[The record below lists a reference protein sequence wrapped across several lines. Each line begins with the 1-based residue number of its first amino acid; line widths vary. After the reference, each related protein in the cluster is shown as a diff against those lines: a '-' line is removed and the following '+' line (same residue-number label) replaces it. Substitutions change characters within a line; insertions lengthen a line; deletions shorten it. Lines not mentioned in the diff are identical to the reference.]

1 MRPSR
6 CPLVFK
12 LFPNQSTST
21 PTRLCPSSTHPT
33 TSAAEYPTD
42 MAQTVQTTIDAI
54 RLPLLLSSEVR
65 SSSSSTTPAR
75 PRTDLHVL
83 RRWDLDLVIRN
94 HEQNF
99 EEPLHEQ
106 FQLNAQVFK
115 GGCSSEQ
122 EVVSHTEVSLHRV
135 LEDSLAAMGVH
146 GLFTDI
152 SGNKHVVGDP
162 DRVWITENTPELC
175 KPKFVVEF
183 KTPWAFPFEDLLTHW
198 DQHKNNDGDKV
209 VRAIAQL
216 YGYMTFNHL

>member
-1 MRPSR
+1 
-6 CPLVFK
+6 
-12 LFPNQSTST
+12 
-21 PTRLCPSSTHPT
+21 
-33 TSAAEYPTD
+33 

-65 SSSSSTTPAR
+65 SSSSSSTTPAR
-75 PRTDLHVL
+75 PRTDLHEL
-83 RRWDLDLVIRN
+83 TRWDLDLVIRN
-94 HEQNF
+94 HEQSF

-106 FQLNAQVFK
+106 FQINF
-115 GGCSSEQ
+115 
-122 EVVSHTEVSLHRV
+122 SLHYILV
-135 LEDSLAAMGVH
+135 NLLAAMGVH

-183 KTPWAFPFEDLLTHW
+183 KTPWVFPFEDLLTHW